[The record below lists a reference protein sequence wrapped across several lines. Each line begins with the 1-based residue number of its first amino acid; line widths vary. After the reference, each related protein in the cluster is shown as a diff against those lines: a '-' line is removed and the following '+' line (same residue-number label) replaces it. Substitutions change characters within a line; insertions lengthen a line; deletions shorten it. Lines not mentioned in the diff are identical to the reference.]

1 MRKLNFGAGPSVLPE
16 SILRQAQDELLSY
29 ENKGFSIM
37 EISHR
42 SAIFEELLNNAK
54 KDALELYGFD
64 SNDWEV
70 IFTQGG
76 ASLNFCMVAMNFS
89 QDNKPCEYI
98 NTDVWTKK
106 AYKEAQILGLNPVYV
121 ASSEEDNFSYIP
133 KAEFSDNAS
142 YAYICSN
149 NTIQGTQYHEYPDSK
164 APLIIDASSDFFSR
178 KMDFKNAGFIF
189 GGLQKNA
196 GISGLACCFIRKD
209 MIELSR
215 SKNIPSMLKYSV
227 YVDNNSMFNT
237 PPTFALYIFA
247 KQMQW
252 LKDMG
257 GLDNINKK
265 NIQKAELLYSTIENI
280 SFYTLHAKK
289 EDRSLMNVS
298 FKTPTSELDKL
309 FVSESEKAGMIGLKG
324 HKLLGG
330 IRASI
335 YNAQNFKNVET
346 LAEFIKDF
354 ANKHA

>member
-1 MRKLNFGAGPSVLPE
+1 MRKLNFGAGPSVLPK
-16 SILRQAQDELLSY
+16 SVLRQAQDELLSY

-42 SAIFEELLNNAK
+42 SAVFEELLNNAK

-64 SNDWEV
+64 NNDWEV

-133 KAEFSDNAS
+133 NGNFSDNAS

-164 APLIIDASSDFFSR
+164 APLIVDASSDFFSR

-280 SFYTLHAKK
+280 PFYTLHAKK

-298 FKTPTSELDKL
+298 FKTPSNELDKL

-335 YNAQNFKNVET
+335 YNAQNLENVET

>member
-76 ASLNFCMVAMNFS
+76 ASLNFTMVAMNFS

-164 APLIIDASSDFFSR
+164 APLIIDVSSDFFSR
-178 KMDFKNAGFIF
+178 KIDFKNAGFIF

-247 KQMQW
+247 KVMQW

-280 SFYTLHAKK
+280 PFYTLHAKK